1 MLSLFSGIG
10 AFEKSLENIGIKI
23 NLINF
28 CEIDKYATQA
38 YCAIHGVD
46 KKLIL
51 CIISCQDSDK
61 ITVKKLLSIFPYV
74 IINLFTFSSAA
85 ICYSSYC
92 ESIFSSCF
100 RYA

>member
-1 MLSLFSGIG
+1 MELNMLSLFSGIG

-28 CEIDKYATQA
+28 CEIDKYAETA
-38 YCAIHGVD
+38 YCAIHKVN

-61 ITVKKLLSIFPYV
+61 ITVKKIIEYISICNYKPFYVLLGS
-74 IINLFTFSSAA
+74 NLL
-85 ICYSSYC
+85 
-92 ESIFSSCF
+92 
-100 RYA
+100 